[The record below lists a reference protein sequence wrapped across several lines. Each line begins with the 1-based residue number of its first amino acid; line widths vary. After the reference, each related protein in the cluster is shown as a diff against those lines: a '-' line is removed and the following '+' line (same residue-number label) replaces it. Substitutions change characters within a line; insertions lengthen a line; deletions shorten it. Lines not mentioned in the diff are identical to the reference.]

1 MCNQSI
7 LSSCRG
13 VDNTRDMLM
22 AILGEYARDIERECA
37 ISQVINIPTNIDIYI
52 YMPINISMRV
62 VYKNRMYSSIKTN
75 QPNYKMI

>member
-13 VDNTRDMLM
+13 VENTRDMLM

-37 ISQVINIPTNIDIYI
+37 ISQVINIPIYTNIYI
-52 YMPINISMRV
+52 VM
-62 VYKNRMYSSIKTN
+62 
-75 QPNYKMI
+75 